1 MDVFVNAIEG
11 YSIQSGIILIGLSII
26 CLLFRLSSERKIS
39 YEKRNIV
46 GKVSVIDSWG
56 VIVFLLIMGIILILK
71 NI

>member
-11 YSIQSGIILIGLSII
+11 YPIQSGIILISLSII
-26 CLLFRLSSERKIS
+26 CLLFRLNNERKTG
-39 YEKRNIV
+39 YEKRNIL

-71 NI
+71 NT